1 MPYLTACDETKALL
15 RTKFCLFDGCV
26 TVDEALPFILCCVFL
41 NRTASSTGTS
51 LVGFHSIFFIKLLSC
66 MKKLNFIFAFLIVSA
81 ITACRNSPDVIHDL
95 EGADYPLLN
104 QDSTVVNFPSDFAG
118 EYLVV
123 GFIYTHC
130 PDICPI
136 TTANM
141 KNIRNKLK
149 DTSNVH
155 FVGISFDPMRDTP
168 TVLKNYMK
176 SFKLDENNF
185 TMLTG
190 DSTTVDSVLHALDID
205 AEISYVDTTAEGQRT
220 YRMNHTD
227 RISVMDTRGRVRFEY
242 PGSRVPPEHVV
253 EDLNKLRNSWYE
265 F

>member
-1 MPYLTACDETKALL
+1 MKQFNFLIALL
-15 RTKFCLFDGCV
+15 MICV
-26 TVDEALPFILCCVFL
+26 IA
-41 NRTASSTGTS
+41 
-51 LVGFHSIFFIKLLSC
+51 
-66 MKKLNFIFAFLIVSA
+66 
-81 ITACRNSPDVIHDL
+81 ACRNSPEVIHNL

-118 EYLVV
+118 EYLVI

-141 KNIRNKLK
+141 KNIRALLK

-155 FVGISFDPMRDTP
+155 FVAITFDPLRDTP
-168 TVLKNYMK
+168 SVLKNYME
-176 SFKLDENNF
+176 SFKLDEDNF

-190 DSTTVDSVLHALDID
+190 DSATVDSVLQAMDID
-205 AEISYVDTTAEGQRT
+205 AEIAYVDTTAEGKRS

-227 RISVMDTRGRVRFEY
+227 RISVMDSRGRVRFEY

-253 EDLNKLRNSWYE
+253 EDLTSLRSHWYE

>member
-1 MPYLTACDETKALL
+1 MNFKNLS
-15 RTKFCLFDGCV
+15 
-26 TVDEALPFILCCVFL
+26 IL
-41 NRTASSTGTS
+41 
-51 LVGFHSIFFIKLLSC
+51 I
-66 MKKLNFIFAFLIVSA
+66 AFVSA
-81 ITACRNSPDVIHDL
+81 SLIIASCNQSNEIHDL
-95 EGADYPLLN
+95 SDQNYALVN
-104 QDSTVVNFPSDFAG
+104 QDSSVVNFPSDFNG
-118 EYLVV
+118 QYLVV

-141 KNIRNKLK
+141 TNIKNQLK

-168 TVLKNYMK
+168 SVLNEYMQT
-176 SFKLDENNF
+176 FRLGENKF

-190 DSTTVDSVLHALDID
+190 DSTTVYSLLNALDID
-205 AEISYVDTTAEGQRT
+205 AEISYVVDTTYAGERS

-227 RISVMDTRGRVRFEY
+227 RISLMDPEGRVRAEY
-242 PGSRVPPEHVV
+242 PGSRVPPEHVI
-253 EDLNKLRNSWYE
+253 EDLNKLRDKWYDI